1 MSILTFSNALNVH
14 MFVLKKENYQQIF
27 DREKANILTNEIKIT
42 S

>member
-14 MFVLKKENYQQIF
+14 MFVLKKKNYPPIF
-27 DREKANILTNEIKIT
+27 DREKAKIWTNEIKIT